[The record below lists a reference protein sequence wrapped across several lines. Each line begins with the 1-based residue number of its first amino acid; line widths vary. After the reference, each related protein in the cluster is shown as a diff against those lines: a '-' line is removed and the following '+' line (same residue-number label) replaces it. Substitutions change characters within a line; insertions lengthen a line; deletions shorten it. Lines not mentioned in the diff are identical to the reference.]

1 MRIFIISLM
10 VISCLSGQ
18 AYSRDGG
25 SFGVFGGIAIP
36 GGDAAQYNGKGGQF
50 GIIGRVATSNPL
62 LRFSIGGSITRLSSE
77 GKHVTYGGYPSYST
91 VLEKEY
97 NPISF
102 FAGVQF
108 GKETGIYFLPA
119 MALNIAG
126 SDPRFGLDWRIGAL
140 LPANENAS
148 LDLGATLS
156 ILNLINKETEEDTN
170 TLLAFHVGIVF

>member
-10 VISCLSGQ
+10 VIACLSGQ

-25 SFGVFGGIAIP
+25 SFSFYGGIAIP
-36 GGDAAQYNGKGGQF
+36 GGDVAQYNGMGGQF

-62 LRFSIGGSITRLSSE
+62 LRFSIGGSITMLSSE
-77 GKHVTYGGYPSYST
+77 GKSVTYWGSSSL
-91 VLEKEY
+91 LEKEY

-102 FAGVQF
+102 FAGAQF
-108 GKETGIYFLPA
+108 GKETGPYFLPA
-119 MALNIAG
+119 MAFNIAG
-126 SDPRFGLDWRIGAL
+126 SDPRFGLDWRFGAL

-148 LDLGATLS
+148 IDLGATLS
-156 ILNLINKETEEDTN
+156 ILNIINKETDEDTN

>member
-1 MRIFIISLM
+1 MRIFIISFM
-10 VISCLSGQ
+10 VMACLSSQ

-77 GKHVTYGGYPSYST
+77 GKLVTYGDYHT
-91 VLEKEY
+91 LLEKEC

-102 FAGVQF
+102 FAGAQF
-108 GKETGIYFLPA
+108 GNESGPYFMPA
-119 MALNIAG
+119 MAFNIVG
-126 SDPRFGLDWRIGAL
+126 GDPRFGLDWRYGAL

-148 LDLGATLS
+148 IDLGATLS
-156 ILNLINKETEEDTN
+156 ILNLINKETDEDTN
-170 TLLAFHVGIVF
+170 TLLVFHVGIVF